1 MLYRRFERL
10 IDPFRSASERMPP
23 SEVLRFYVYFLRQV
37 WPVFLA
43 LLVVGLIVALIEV
56 ALFSYLGRIVD
67 LAQSTPSA
75 EFFRVHANELIW
87 MAVVA
92 LVLRPLFNALHDMLV
107 HQSINP
113 SMTNLIRWQNHR
125 YVLKQSLGFFQNDFA
140 GRIAQRIMQTGNSL
154 RDSAVQVVDALWHVL
169 IYTVSA
175 LVLFAEADW
184 RLMIPLVLW
193 VFAYVGAPRLLRSP
207 GQAPLGGGL
216 GFALEADGADRRRL
230 HQHHHAEAV
239 RPHPPGRG
247 LRPRSDRRP
256 DPQVATRRA
265 RSDLHGRDHHGDER
279 RADHRHHRP
288 GPVAV
293 EPGADL
299 GGRHRPWPPGW

>member
-175 LVLFAEADW
+175 LVLFAE
-184 RLMIPLVLW
+184 PT
-193 VFAYVGAPRLLRSP
+193 GA
-207 GQAPLGGGL
+207 
-216 GFALEADGADRRRL
+216 
-230 HQHHHAEAV
+230 
-239 RPHPPGRG
+239 
-247 LRPRSDRRP
+247 
-256 DPQVATRRA
+256 
-265 RSDLHGRDHHGDER
+265 
-279 RADHRHHRP
+279 
-288 GPVAV
+288 
-293 EPGADL
+293 
-299 GGRHRPWPPGW
+299 

>member
-107 HQSINP
+107 QI
-113 SMTNLIRWQNHR
+113 
-125 YVLKQSLGFFQNDFA
+125 
-140 GRIAQRIMQTGNSL
+140 GRA
-154 RDSAVQVVDALWHVL
+154 HV
-169 IYTVSA
+169 
-175 LVLFAEADW
+175 
-184 RLMIPLVLW
+184 
-193 VFAYVGAPRLLRSP
+193 
-207 GQAPLGGGL
+207 
-216 GFALEADGADRRRL
+216 
-230 HQHHHAEAV
+230 
-239 RPHPPGRG
+239 
-247 LRPRSDRRP
+247 
-256 DPQVATRRA
+256 
-265 RSDLHGRDHHGDER
+265 
-279 RADHRHHRP
+279 
-288 GPVAV
+288 
-293 EPGADL
+293 
-299 GGRHRPWPPGW
+299 